1 MEGNFEDPLIFGAPV
16 GHLITAPLCP
26 GSFAAGGHSGAGSLA
41 LYPALQNAPTL
52 GMPGW
57 PHPHPPSL
65 PTWAPQPLPCQPQSF
80 HLSSEAAL
88 GFPRGPGAD
97 GTGDRHQLI

>member
-26 GSFAAGGHSGAGSLA
+26 GSFATGGHSGAGLLA

-65 PTWAPQPLPCQPQSF
+65 PTWAPQSSPE
-80 HLSSEAAL
+80 LSPEL
-88 GFPRGPGAD
+88 
-97 GTGDRHQLI
+97 